1 MQDIKNIFQEQFS
14 FIPKR
19 FTCEFNIENRPVENN
34 GEEDS
39 IESLASRY
47 KPIEPFYTFDNL
59 IIGKQTL
66 DEIEIALTVL
76 EYGDLVFEKW
86 GLKKIEPFP
95 RSVLNFYGPPG
106 TGKTLAAHAIASKLG
121 KKVLLVGCP
130 EIQSKYHGESS
141 KNVKAVFYAAEK
153 NDAVLFFDE
162 SDSLL
167 SKRLEEVNTGA
178 EDEINNMRNTML
190 MCLEMHK
197 GIVIFASNFVKRY
210 DYAFETRV
218 QSVLFPIPDLD
229 TLEKIWKKHL
239 LPTIETQGQIDIHA
253 IAEKTIGFC
262 GRDVKNTVVKAC
274 FTAIHNGRKFVTQQD
289 FLDSCEQIRTTRED
303 LKHADYSQVNIS
315 GNTQNKEK
323 KYTLSDMMEKKQKNW
338 RKTYLSA
345 VPCEEKLEIG
355 KIVKKAHGLR
365 DSEIWEA
372 VENACYNAYESG
384 AEVVSSQGI
393 IYAIEQV
400 KLTAKKEKE
409 VNRTE
414 EMQEILK
421 QIILNK
427 EAEEQFDKQ

>member
-1 MQDIKNIFQEQFS
+1 M
-14 FIPKR
+14 
-19 FTCEFNIENRPVENN
+19 
-34 GEEDS
+34 
-39 IESLASRY
+39 
-47 KPIEPFYTFDNL
+47 
-59 IIGKQTL
+59 
-66 DEIEIALTVL
+66 
-76 EYGDLVFEKW
+76 
-86 GLKKIEPFP
+86 
-95 RSVLNFYGPPG
+95 
-106 TGKTLAAHAIASKLG
+106 
-121 KKVLLVGCP
+121 
-130 EIQSKYHGESS
+130 
-141 KNVKAVFYAAEK
+141 
-153 NDAVLFFDE
+153 
-162 SDSLL
+162 
-167 SKRLEEVNTGA
+167 
-178 EDEINNMRNTML
+178 
-190 MCLEMHK
+190 
-197 GIVIFASNFVKRY
+197 
-210 DYAFETRV
+210 
-218 QSVLFPIPDLD
+218 
-229 TLEKIWKKHL
+229 
-239 LPTIETQGQIDIHA
+239 
-253 IAEKTIGFC
+253 
-262 GRDVKNTVVKAC
+262 KNTVVKAC